1 MARGAPETGNRSST
15 GFVEVSKQ
23 MQSFDLT
30 NRVAIVTGASQGIGA
45 SIARQLAESGAKTV
59 VHYRSNKTE
68 ALKSAESIMESGG
81 IAQVVQA
88 DLSDEEQVR
97 QMMNKAHSEFGGI
110 DILVNNAGMFP
121 SQSIENMTIKEWR
134 EMYEA
139 NMETAFLCVKHAIPC
154 LEQSDHAAIIN
165 IASIS
170 ATHPGPE
177 HSHYNSS
184 KAALVSFT
192 ESAAQE
198 LAPKGIRVNCVSPGL
213 IGREGLEQS
222 WPDGVKRWLAKA
234 PLARL
239 GKPEDIAMGCLFLAS
254 PASAW
259 ITGHNLVIDGGISS
273 TGAY

>member
-1 MARGAPETGNRSST
+1 
-15 GFVEVSKQ
+15 
-23 MQSFDLT
+23 MQFFDLT

-45 SIARQLAESGAKTV
+45 SIAKQLAEAGAKTV
-59 VHYRSNKTE
+59 IHYRSSQADAMKVAE
-68 ALKSAESIMESGG
+68 AIRTSGG
-81 IAQVVQA
+81 VAQVVQA
-88 DLSDEEQVR
+88 DLSDENQVR
-97 QMMNKAHSEFGGI
+97 QMIDQVQTKFGGI

-121 SQSIENMTIKEWR
+121 TQSIENMTISEWR

-139 NMETAFLCVKHAIPC
+139 NMETAFLCVKHVIPS
-154 LEQSDHAAIIN
+154 LEQSDRASIIN

-170 ATHPGPE
+170 ASHPGPE

-192 ESAAQE
+192 KSAAQE

-213 IGREGLEQS
+213 IAREGIEES
-222 WPDGVKRWLAKA
+222 WPDGVKRWLEKA

-254 PASAW
+254 SASAW

>member
-1 MARGAPETGNRSST
+1 
-15 GFVEVSKQ
+15 
-23 MQSFDLT
+23 MQIFDLS
-30 NRVAIVTGASQGIGA
+30 NRVALVTGASQGIGA
-45 SIARQLAESGAKTV
+45 AIAKQLAESGAKTV
-59 VHYRSNKTE
+59 VHCRSNKAD
-68 ALKSAESIMESGG
+68 ALKVAEAIQASGG
-81 IAQVVQA
+81 IAHVVQA
-88 DLSDEEQVR
+88 DLSDEAQVC
-97 QMMNKAHSEFGGI
+97 QMIDQVQSEFGGI

-121 SQSIENMTIKEWR
+121 TQSIENMTINEWR

-139 NMETAFLCVKHAIPC
+139 NMETAFLCVKHAMPC
-154 LEQSDHAAIIN
+154 LEQSEYASIIN

-170 ATHPGPE
+170 ATHPGPD
-177 HSHYNSS
+177 HSHYNSA

-192 ESAAQE
+192 KSAAQE

-213 IGREGLEQS
+213 IWRDGIEEN
-222 WPDGVKRWLAKA
+222 WPDGVKRWLAKV

-273 TGAY
+273 TGAF

>member
-1 MARGAPETGNRSST
+1 M
-15 GFVEVSKQ
+15 KH
-23 MQSFDLT
+23 FDLT

-45 SIARQLAESGAKTV
+45 AIARRLAESGAGTV
-59 VHYRSNKTE
+59 VHYRSGKTG
-68 ALKSAESIMESGG
+68 ALG
-81 IAQVVQA
+81 IAEEIRTAGGTALLVQA
-88 DLSDEEQVR
+88 DLCDEQQVR
-97 QMMNKAHSEFGGI
+97 QMFKQVQHEFGGI

-121 SQSIENMTIKEWR
+121 TQSIEKMTISEWR
-134 EMYEA
+134 EMYAA
-139 NMETAFLCVKHAIPC
+139 NMETVFLCVKHAIPC
-154 LEQSDHAAIIN
+154 LQQSEHASIIN

-170 ATHPGPE
+170 ATHPSPE

-192 ESAAQE
+192 KSAAQE
-198 LAPKGIRVNCVSPGL
+198 LAPQGIRVNCVSPGL
-213 IGREGLEQS
+213 IWREGIEES
-222 WPDGVKRWLAKA
+222 WPDGVSRWLSKA

-239 GKPEDIAMGCLFLAS
+239 GKPEDIALGCLFLAA

>member
-1 MARGAPETGNRSST
+1 
-15 GFVEVSKQ
+15 
-23 MQSFDLT
+23 MQIFDLT

-45 SIARQLAESGAKTV
+45 AIAKQLAESGAKTV
-59 VHYRSNKTE
+59 IHCRSNKADAIKVAE
-68 ALKSAESIMESGG
+68 AIQTSGG
-81 IAQVVQA
+81 IAHVVQA
-88 DLSDEEQVR
+88 DLSDEAQVR
-97 QMMNKAHSEFGGI
+97 QMIGQVQSKFGGI

-121 SQSIENMTIKEWR
+121 TQSIENMTINEWR

-139 NMETAFLCVKHAIPC
+139 NMETAFLCSKHAIHC

-177 HSHYNSS
+177 HSHYNSA

-192 ESAAQE
+192 KSAAQE
-198 LAPKGIRVNCVSPGL
+198 LAPKSIRVNCVSPGL
-213 IGREGLEQS
+213 IWREGIEES

-273 TGAY
+273 TGAF

>member
-1 MARGAPETGNRSST
+1 
-15 GFVEVSKQ
+15 

-45 SIARQLAESGAKTV
+45 SIAKQLAEAGAKTV

-68 ALKSAESIMESGG
+68 ALKIAEAIMQSGG
-81 IAQVVQA
+81 VAQVVQA
-88 DLSDEEQVR
+88 DLSDEEQVL
-97 QMMNKAHSEFGGI
+97 QMIDQVQHKFGGI

-121 SQSIENMTIKEWR
+121 NQSIENMMLKEWR
-134 EMYEA
+134 EMFKA
-139 NMETAFLCVKHAIPC
+139 NMETAFLCTKHAIPW
-154 LEQSDHAAIIN
+154 LELSEHAVIIN

-177 HSHYNSS
+177 HSHYNSA

-192 ESAAQE
+192 KSAAQE
-198 LAPKGIRVNCVSPGL
+198 LAPKGIRVNCISPGL
-213 IGREGLEQS
+213 IERKGLEES

>member
-1 MARGAPETGNRSST
+1 
-15 GFVEVSKQ
+15 

-45 SIARQLAESGAKTV
+45 SIAKQFSTAGAKTV
-59 VHYRSNKTE
+59 IHYRSNQADAMKVAE
-68 ALKSAESIMESGG
+68 AIRASGG
-81 IAQVVQA
+81 VAQLVQA
-88 DLSDEEQVR
+88 DLSDENQVR
-97 QMMNKAHSEFGGI
+97 KMIDQVQIEFGGI

-121 SQSIENMTIKEWR
+121 CQSIENMTISEWR
-134 EMYEA
+134 EMYKA
-139 NMETAFLCVKHAIPC
+139 NMETAFLCVKHAIPF

-192 ESAAQE
+192 KS
-198 LAPKGIRVNCVSPGL
+198 
-213 IGREGLEQS
+213 
-222 WPDGVKRWLAKA
+222 
-234 PLARL
+234 ARL
-239 GKPEDIAMGCLFLAS
+239 GKPEDIAMGCVFLAS
-254 PASAW
+254 SASAW

>member
-1 MARGAPETGNRSST
+1 
-15 GFVEVSKQ
+15 

-30 NRVAIVTGASQGIGA
+30 DRVAIVTGASQGIGA
-45 SIARQLAESGAKTV
+45 SIAKQLSTAGAKTA
-59 VHYRSNKTE
+59 VHYRSSQADAMKVAE
-68 ALKSAESIMESGG
+68 AIRASGG
-81 IAQVVQA
+81 VAQVVQA
-88 DLSDEEQVR
+88 DLSDEHQVR
-97 QMMNKAHSEFGGI
+97 QMIDRVQTEFGGI

-121 SQSIENMTIKEWR
+121 TQSIENMTISEWR
-134 EMYEA
+134 KMYEA
-139 NMETAFLCVKHAIPC
+139 NMETAFLCVKHAIPS
-154 LEQSDHAAIIN
+154 LKQSEHASIIN

-192 ESAAQE
+192 KSAAQE

-213 IGREGLEQS
+213 IEREGIEES
-222 WPDGVKRWLAKA
+222 WPDGVARWLAKA

-239 GKPEDIAMGCLFLAS
+239 GKPEDIAMGCVFLAS
-254 PASAW
+254 SASAW